1 MDGKAGFR
9 LTRVYSA
16 GMGTW
21 VDGVGK
27 PLAVILGWVVLL
39 LGSLSSSVAGTL
51 SVQLTG
57 SDGRPVP
64 FAVLTLPGTD
74 PVPAAPLEGVA
85 VDQRERRF
93 QPHVTAISPGTKVS
107 FPNSDDTRHHVYSF
121 SEGNSFELK
130 LFRANDAPPVAF
142 NTPGIVTLGCNIHD
156 SMKAY
161 LYVGTDSSAVV
172 SDAEGR
178 ATLHWDD
185 EQTAG
190 VLRIWHPQ
198 MEADLEV
205 PLGATT
211 GGTLALKLPLAW
223 EDPQVGKSNAEL
235 ESLLKRF
242 ARDANQLPQ

>member
-1 MDGKAGFR
+1 MGKATAATIFG
-9 LTRVYSA
+9 
-16 GMGTW
+16 
-21 VDGVGK
+21 
-27 PLAVILGWVVLL
+27 LAVVLL
-39 LGSLSSSVAGTL
+39 GPAPPAVAETL

-57 SDGRPVP
+57 SDGKPVP
-64 FAVLTLPGTD
+64 FAVLTLPGVD
-74 PVPAAPLEGVA
+74 PVPAAPLEGAA

-93 QPHVTAISPGTKVS
+93 LPHVSAISPGTEVN

-142 NTPGIVTLGCNIHD
+142 HNPGIVTLGCNIHD

-161 LYVGTDSSAVV
+161 LYVSTDPTAVV

-178 ATLHWDD
+178 ATLNWDGARPA
-185 EQTAG
+185 T

-198 MEADLEV
+198 LDVAMEV
-205 PLGATT
+205 PLDTPLLD
-211 GGTLALKLPLAW
+211 TLALELPLAW
-223 EDPQVGKSNAEL
+223 EDPQVSKSNAEL
-235 ESLLKRF
+235 ESLLKSF

>member
-1 MDGKAGFR
+1 MWA
-9 LTRVYSA
+9 
-16 GMGTW
+16 W
-21 VDGVGK
+21 VDSVGK
-27 PLAVILGWVVLL
+27 RLAATLGLVTALW
-39 LGSLSSSVAGTL
+39 GCLSPAVAGTL

-64 FAVLTLPGTD
+64 FAVLMLPGVD
-74 PVPAAPLEGVA
+74 LAPAAPLRGAA

-93 QPHVTAISPGTKVS
+93 QPHVTVISPGTEVS

-142 NTPGIVTLGCNIHD
+142 HNPGIVTLGCNIHD

-161 LYVGTDSSAVV
+161 LYVSTDPTAVV
-172 SDAEGR
+172 SDAAGR
-178 ATLHWDD
+178 ATLRWGD
-185 EQTAG
+185 EQTASL
-190 VLRIWHPQ
+190 LRIWHPQ
-198 MEADLEV
+198 LEADMEV
-205 PLGATT
+205 RLDATT
-211 GGTLALKLPLAW
+211 GDTLPLELPLAW

-242 ARDANQLPQ
+242 SRDANQLPQ